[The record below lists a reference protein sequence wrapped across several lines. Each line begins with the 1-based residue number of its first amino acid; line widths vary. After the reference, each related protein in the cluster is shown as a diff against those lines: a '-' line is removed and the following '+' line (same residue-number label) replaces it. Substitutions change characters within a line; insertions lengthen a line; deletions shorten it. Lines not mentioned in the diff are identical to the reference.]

1 MVSVDEILKRAEE
14 QKRKIKDFA
23 QLIDEIESLD
33 DKRKF
38 LWKEIYQNAVTDR
51 ESAFALFNSAWQT
64 LAGSISDHVSLGPI
78 MARYL
83 DKMAKANDQL
93 IKLAEIIKSASEA
106 QEENLTVD
114 DIFSK
119 ISDDD

>member
-1 MVSVDEILKRAEE
+1 MVSIDKILKKAEE
-14 QKRKIKDFA
+14 QKRKIQDFA

-51 ESAFALFNSAWQT
+51 ESASVLFNNAYQS

-93 IKLAEIIKSASEA
+93 IKLAEIIRSSA
-106 QEENLTVD
+106 EESDKLSAD
-114 DIFSK
+114 DIFDK
-119 ISDDD
+119 ISDDK